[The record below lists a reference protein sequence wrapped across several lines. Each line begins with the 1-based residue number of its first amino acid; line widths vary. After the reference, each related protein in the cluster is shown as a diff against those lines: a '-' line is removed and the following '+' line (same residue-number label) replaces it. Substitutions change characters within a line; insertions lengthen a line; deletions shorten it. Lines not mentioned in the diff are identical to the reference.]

1 MSSKS
6 LHYMIYQLFTKR
18 KMNFY
23 FLLQSTFLT
32 IYQRIRILH
41 TQLPSIKLYG
51 KSEFHV
57 LVSLQLENTNI
68 KILKIW
74 LQFQCSTIV

>member
-23 FLLQSTFLT
+23 FPLQSTFLT
-32 IYQRIRILH
+32 IYVRARELKLSDTKDLH
-41 TQLPSIKLYG
+41 
-51 KSEFHV
+51 
-57 LVSLQLENTNI
+57 
-68 KILKIW
+68 
-74 LQFQCSTIV
+74 